1 MGSSFDTTLYRGDAD
16 VAAAYDALTAQA
28 LTEFGSDPYNGTIST
43 SRGYVVHK
51 GAPVSVTAARRI
63 ADAHADRLQKWG
75 PWLAIPITEPETRTK
90 QVTVVLRAD
99 AANGEEHE
107 IGSALRAAAASKAP
121 TGWEVSQVRLLSWER
136 TVGAPKASP
145 LPPSRS
151 VWVVRTGR
159 DEQVFPARAEAV
171 AHAKATAAASAA
183 TTGKSWVPR
192 SGAVT
197 VSREYRADA
206 GPASLIV
213 SVPTRR
219 LSAVMELELERPKG
233 QRRAGWLFA
242 GWAAH

>member
-1 MGSSFDTTLYRGDAD
+1 M
-16 VAAAYDALTAQA
+16 
-28 LTEFGSDPYNGTIST
+28 
-43 SRGYVVHK
+43 
-51 GAPVSVTAARRI
+51 
-63 ADAHADRLQKWG
+63 
-75 PWLAIPITEPETRTK
+75 
-90 QVTVVLRAD
+90 
-99 AANGEEHE
+99 
-107 IGSALRAAAASKAP
+107 
-121 TGWEVSQVRLLSWER
+121 
-136 TVGAPKASP
+136 
-145 LPPSRS
+145 
-151 VWVVRTGR
+151 WVVRTGR

-171 AHAKATAAASAA
+171 AHAKAAAASAA